1 MKYLILA
8 LLTIHSFNA
17 FSLERTTT
25 ITVVSATTDGVDE
38 TLLNTETG
46 EQHSLYCHQGS
57 LGKLHRLLINALP
70 HPGVL
75 QAVHDLI
82 ELQNME
88 ECEKLKEILLGLKDD
103 EKVTIVGT
111 NGKLKKVLIHK

>member
-1 MKYLILA
+1 MKYLLIT

-17 FSLERTTT
+17 LSFERSTS
-25 ITVVSATTDGVDE
+25 ITVVSAVADGIDE

-46 EQHSLYCHQGS
+46 EQHSLICHQGS
-57 LGKLHRLLINALP
+57 LGKIHNLVINALP

-75 QAVHDLI
+75 QSIHDLI

-88 ECEKLKEILLGLKDD
+88 ECEKLKEILLGLADD

-111 NGKLKKVLIHK
+111 NGKLKKVLVHK